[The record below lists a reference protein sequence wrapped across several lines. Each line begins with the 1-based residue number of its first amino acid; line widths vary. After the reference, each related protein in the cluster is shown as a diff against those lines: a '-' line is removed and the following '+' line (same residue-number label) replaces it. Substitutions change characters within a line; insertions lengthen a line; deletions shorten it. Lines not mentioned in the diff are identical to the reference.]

1 LLMRNN
7 SRFGAA
13 VTLPVL
19 FVLASA
25 REAKAQFVVSDPVT
39 ESNTL
44 AMHVEQVLQYAQE
57 VQTALNTYNHLQ
69 LMIREVQQLATHPS
83 TNIAADL
90 SMFSSVLQQS
100 QALALNLA
108 QMDATFQNN
117 FAPYSPSQMVNY
129 AAQYNTWAATA
140 LKGLHAAANSAAY
153 QGNMLQNEQA
163 FMQQMNTMN
172 QASTGMDQGIQITNS
187 IGLETV
193 AQLEKLRMLTISN
206 IQQNAV
212 MATTLL
218 NSQQANVTTETNLF
232 TDLGTSADQR
242 GW

>member
-1 LLMRNN
+1 MRNLTCF
-7 SRFGAA
+7 RAA
-13 VTLPVL
+13 VALPAL
-19 FVLASA
+19 FLFAST

-39 ESNTL
+39 EGNTL

-117 FAPYSPSQMVNY
+117 FAPYSPSPLISY
-129 AAQYNTWAATA
+129 AAQYNTWANTA
-140 LKGLHAAANSAAY
+140 LNSLHAAANSAAY

-163 FMQQMNTMN
+163 FMAQMNTMN
-172 QASTGMDQGIQITNS
+172 QSSAGMDQSIQITNS

-193 AQLEKLRMLTISN
+193 AQLEKLRMLTIAN
-206 IQQNAV
+206 IQQNAI
-212 MATTLL
+212 MASAVL
-218 NSQQANVTTETNLF
+218 NAQQANVTTQTNLF
-232 TDLGTSADQR
+232 TDTGTVADQR

>member
-1 LLMRNN
+1 MRNLTCL
-7 SRFGAA
+7 RAA
-13 VTLPVL
+13 VALPAL
-19 FVLASA
+19 LLLASP

-39 ESNTL
+39 EGNTL

-69 LMIREVQQLATHPS
+69 LMVREVQQLATHPS

-117 FAPYSPSQMVNY
+117 LASYSPSPLVNY

-153 QGNMLQNEQA
+153 QGNMLQNEQM

-172 QASTGMDQGIQITNS
+172 QSSTGMDQGIQITNS

-212 MATTLL
+212 MATTVL
-218 NSQQANVTTETNLF
+218 NAQQANVTTQTNLF

>member
-1 LLMRNN
+1 MRNLTCL
-7 SRFGAA
+7 RAA
-13 VTLPVL
+13 VALPAL
-19 FVLASA
+19 LLLGSA

-39 ESNTL
+39 EGNTL

-57 VQTALNTYNHLQ
+57 VQMALNTYNHLQ

-117 FAPYSPSQMVNY
+117 FAPYSPSPLVNY

-153 QGNMLQNEQA
+153 QGNMLQNEQM

-172 QASTGMDQGIQITNS
+172 QASVGMDQGIQITNS

-212 MATTLL
+212 MATTVL
-218 NSQQANVTTETNLF
+218 NAQQANVTTQTNLF

>member
-1 LLMRNN
+1 MRNLTCF
-7 SRFGAA
+7 RAA
-13 VTLPVL
+13 VALPAL
-19 FVLASA
+19 FLFAST

-39 ESNTL
+39 EGNTL

-117 FAPYSPSQMVNY
+117 FAPYSPSPLISY
-129 AAQYNTWAATA
+129 AAQYNTWANTA
-140 LKGLHAAANSAAY
+140 LNSLHAAANSAAY

-163 FMQQMNTMN
+163 FMAQMNTMN
-172 QASTGMDQGIQITNS
+172 QSSAGMDQSIQITNS

-193 AQLEKLRMLTISN
+193 AQLEKLRMLTIAN
-206 IQQNAV
+206 IQQNAITASAV
-212 MATTLL
+212 L
-218 NSQQANVTTETNLF
+218 NAQQANVTTQTNLF
-232 TDLGTSADQR
+232 TDTGTLADQR

>member
-1 LLMRNN
+1 MRNN

-83 TNIAADL
+83 TNIGADL
-90 SMFSSVLQQS
+90 ATFSSVLQQS
-100 QALALNLA
+100 QSLALNLA
-108 QMDATFQNN
+108 QMDVIFQNN
-117 FAPYSPSQMVNY
+117 FAPYSPSPLVNY